1 VVRVT
6 LDEAHSVFLCDTY
19 RPKMQSMIH
28 LREVTGQ
35 KVFLTA
41 TLAPCHEPV
50 LLKSLGIPLPR
61 TLLLRLPTARP
72 NHRLQVVGLPTPE
85 AVFPSGAQ
93 LATLLLEEWKEDPG
107 ARGIF
112 FVRSLRDLQE
122 FTDSCLFPVCTFY
135 GNMTGEQKDEQLN
148 SWFSKD
154 HPSKWMVSTTAL
166 LHGVDYPQVNAVI
179 FLGCPFGLYDFIQ
192 GAGRG
197 GRGGQES
204 LVAVL
209 FNDIPTPLPNE
220 SPYCFREE
228 MEKILITPSCRRRGI
243 SKTMDGEDL
252 PCSLVPNSLLCDFC
266 KGRLHPLVSQA
277 TSPLT
282 IVPTLDLLSTPPSTP
297 TEQSHRSDT
306 HPLPTTPLPLPIASR
321 PLPSTAAITRL
332 GALTAQQKTDARVRH
347 ARSAMGLLEKM
358 GGCFACRISSTSHNP
373 CHSKCGLSSK
383 TTCSKKPHL
392 PFKCNNSASGMRWID
407 WKKRNFTWPTGVSRC
422 HFCSLPNAVA
432 GYHSNPNGKGCKFS
446 DSAVVAA
453 WHIFQTPHLFE
464 QLRKDF
470 GFSPGQDPEVD
481 YAVWLTSYGADTED
495 VRILSVFT
503 WLCRQW
509 YPRLKL

>member
-1 VVRVT
+1 
-6 LDEAHSVFLCDTY
+6 
-19 RPKMQSMIH
+19 MIH

-266 KGRLHPLVSQA
+266 EGRLHPLVSQA

-306 HPLPTTPLPLPIASR
+306 HPLLLP
-321 PLPSTAAITRL
+321 
-332 GALTAQQKTDARVRH
+332 H
-347 ARSAMGLLEKM
+347 Y
-358 GGCFACRISSTSHNP
+358 
-373 CHSKCGLSSK
+373 
-383 TTCSKKPHL
+383 
-392 PFKCNNSASGMRWID
+392 PF
-407 WKKRNFTWPTGVSRC
+407 P
-422 HFCSLPNAVA
+422 
-432 GYHSNPNGKGCKFS
+432 
-446 DSAVVAA
+446 
-453 WHIFQTPHLFE
+453 
-464 QLRKDF
+464 
-470 GFSPGQDPEVD
+470 
-481 YAVWLTSYGADTED
+481 
-495 VRILSVFT
+495 
-503 WLCRQW
+503 
-509 YPRLKL
+509 